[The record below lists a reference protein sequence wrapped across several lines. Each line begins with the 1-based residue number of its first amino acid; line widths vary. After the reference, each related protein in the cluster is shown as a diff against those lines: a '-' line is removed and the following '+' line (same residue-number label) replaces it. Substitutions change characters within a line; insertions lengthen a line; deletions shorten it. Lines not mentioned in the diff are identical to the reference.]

1 MENRDTEAFCSDLVS
16 LKLHPPVVDT
26 VLMTKVN
33 FEETFE
39 IYLFTD
45 NELENNF
52 SKLNEFLSFLKFNK
66 VNLPYKFSYVGR
78 GDSLIPEMTL
88 NENIIMDFSPD
99 SLTEAREFQFQEFLK
114 QQPNRYLEKLY
125 QKLAFLHE
133 SPNHSD
139 AQMKRIALLIK
150 SLIFEGQFIFL
161 EEPEKDLD
169 QECTDLFISAL
180 RDHISRSKQNVFI
193 YSSQL
198 DLWTPHVHQH
208 VKREKD
214 FSFST
219 EKVTRSWMW
228 KKEREFFFKAMTK
241 ENSKNELLFN
251 IPKKFSGKKSAA

>member
-1 MENRDTEAFCSDLVS
+1 LVS
-16 LKLHPPVVDT
+16 LKLPLRVVDT

-45 NELENNF
+45 NEVENNF

-88 NENIIMDFSPD
+88 NENILMDFSPD
-99 SLTEAREFQFQEFLK
+99 SLTEARELQFQEFLK
-114 QQPNRYLEKLY
+114 QRPNQHLEKLY
-125 QKLAFLHE
+125 QKLAFPHE
-133 SPNHSD
+133 LPDHSD
-139 AQMKRIALLIK
+139 AQMKRIAILIK

-169 QECTDLFISAL
+169 HECTELFICAL
-180 RDHISRSKQNVFI
+180 KDHISRSKQNVFI

-219 EKVTRSWMW
+219 EKVSRSWMW
-228 KKEREFFFKAMTK
+228 KKERELFYRAMTK
-241 ENSKNELLFN
+241 ESPKSELLFN
-251 IPKKFSGKKSAA
+251 IPKKNSGKKSAA